1 VLLPNRYPG
10 TSTVYAMRECFQ
22 IHHSVSP
29 ASVTMK
35 NKSFSALIPCNTFTC
50 VYCETLRFPISD
62 QADSMRFI
70 DALIWIPCCDELSN
84 CCVTM
89 TSGLECY
96 SMTSE
101 SITGDERKKWEW
113 MSKFQKSLICH
124 EPSLGPSRSRSRLE
138 LRNVLRNDLRNG
150 VGNEAKRNKPIH
162 QHEPQQKAPSIPGSS
177 LVTVPTRVGLFR

>member
-1 VLLPNRYPG
+1 MPFETIGYAPASSPTRLIRSAFGLGLFSSIRSR
-10 TSTVYAMRECFQ
+10 STVYAMRKCFQ
-22 IHHSVSP
+22 IHHGISP
-29 ASVTMK
+29 AAVAMK

-113 MSKFQKSLICH
+113 MSKFQESLITQMEH
-124 EPSLGPSRSRSRLE
+124 FSWSPIYIYWSIEVIDLWSSMDG
-138 LRNVLRNDLRNG
+138 ND
-150 VGNEAKRNKPIH
+150 VK
-162 QHEPQQKAPSIPGSS
+162 SI
-177 LVTVPTRVGLFR
+177 